1 MRPFILKRWPLKQTG
16 QLIARCNPYATL
28 AHRNAVVVSAKLG
41 MRLYGPSPASPAW
54 THDTQGIT
62 VNTCYINKPFCA
74 PPAYQNAV
82 REQKLAAEI
91 SAATRERDFYLS
103 RVDRAKGIAAIKAR
117 KDKLAT
123 EGGGGGGGA
132 DAGGNAG
139 PRTTA
144 GAGAEGSAVAAA
156 AGGRPP
162 LRMYGQRKA
171 KADPVADAHAPALS
185 ADVLSMIAGRK

>member
-1 MRPFILKRWPLKQTG
+1 M
-16 QLIARCNPYATL
+16 
-28 AHRNAVVVSAKLG
+28 
-41 MRLYGPSPASPAW
+41 
-54 THDTQGIT
+54 
-62 VNTCYINKPFCA
+62 
-74 PPAYQNAV
+74 

-123 EGGGGGGGA
+123 EGGGGGGA
-132 DAGGNAG
+132 AG
-139 PRTTA
+139 PSP
-144 GAGAEGSAVAAA
+144 GAVPRATGTEGGAAAAA
-156 AGGRPP
+156 AGARPP